1 MAREMQSKDDWEYVV
16 FDEKTKQFVPVTN
29 GKVLERIEIEPPTE
43 LEKKSND
50 TKEYDV

>member
-1 MAREMQSKDDWEYVV
+1 MGREMQSKDNWEYVV
-16 FDEKTKQFVPVTN
+16 FDEETKQFIPVTN
-29 GKVLERIEIEPPTE
+29 GKTLERIIIDPPTE